1 MKSYRALLFVLLMF
15 FGIILVMQF
24 RTVTDKVSNSGPTAR
39 EMAQT
44 LDRERESGRV
54 LRETLAQ
61 LEAEY
66 AQRLRGLGENQGD
79 EAFRELLVQ
88 RNHALFRAGLS
99 NVRGSGISMT
109 LNDAVAAGDF
119 SIEDYIIHDS
129 DVFILLNELR
139 KAGAEAI
146 SINGER
152 VLGMT
157 KTVCAGPTI
166 LINNSRY
173 PVPFEFKAI
182 GDPQTLYQT
191 MENSEAVNILRLYD
205 IRVEIRIEPELEI
218 GKHRVYGKL
227 EDLMTGLEV
236 VVQ

>member
-1 MKSYRALLFVLLMF
+1 MKHNGALLFALLML
-15 FGIILVMQF
+15 FGIVLVMQF
-24 RTVTDKVSNSGPTAR
+24 RTVTDGQANNGPTAR
-39 EMAQT
+39 ELAQT
-44 LDRERESGRV
+44 LETERATGQA
-54 LRETLAQ
+54 LRDTLAQ
-61 LEAEY
+61 LESDY
-66 AQRLRGLGENQGD
+66 AQQLRGLGERQGD
-79 EAFRELLVQ
+79 EAFRELLAQ
-88 RNHALFRAGLS
+88 RNHTLFRAGLY

-109 LNDAVAAGDF
+109 LNDAAVAGDF
-119 SIEDYIIHDS
+119 AIEDYIIHDS
-129 DVFILLNELR
+129 DVFTLLNELR

-182 GDPQTLYQT
+182 GDPQVLYQA
-191 MENSEAVNILRLYD
+191 METSEAVNILRLYD
-205 IRVEIRIEPELEI
+205 IRVEIRIEPELVIE
-218 GKHRVYGKL
+218 KYRVYGEL
-227 EDLMTGLEV
+227 TDLMTGLEV

>member
-1 MKSYRALLFVLLMF
+1 MKAYRALLFVLLML

-24 RTVTDKVSNSGPTAR
+24 RTVTESQTASGPSAR
-39 EMAQT
+39 ELAQT
-44 LDRERESGRV
+44 LDKERETGRA
-54 LRETLAQ
+54 LRENLAS

-66 AQRLRGLGENQGD
+66 GERLRGLGDNQED
-79 EAFRELLVQ
+79 TAFRDLLTQ
-88 RNHALFRAGLS
+88 RNHALFRAGLT

-109 LNDAVAAGDF
+109 LNDAVAAGDM

-129 DVFILLNELR
+129 DVFTLLNELR

-152 VLGMT
+152 VLGMS

-166 LINNSRY
+166 LINTSRY

-182 GDPQTLYQT
+182 GDPQILYT
-191 MENSEAVNILRLYD
+191 AMENSEVVNILRLYD
-205 IRVEIRIEPELEI
+205 IRVEIRIEPEVTIE
-218 GKHRVYGKL
+218 KFRMYDKMD
-227 EDLMTGLEV
+227 DLMTGLEV
-236 VVQ
+236 LVQ

>member
-1 MKSYRALLFVLLMF
+1 MKRYQTLLFFLLML
-15 FGIILVMQF
+15 FGIVLVMQF
-24 RTVTDKVSNSGPTAR
+24 RTVTEGEASSGPSAR
-39 EMAQT
+39 ELAQT
-44 LDRERESGRV
+44 LEKERENGRA
-54 LRETLAQ
+54 LRETLAG
-61 LEAEY
+61 LEASYGE
-66 AQRLRGLGENQGD
+66 RLRGLGENQGD
-79 EAFRELLVQ
+79 EAFRELLAQ
-88 RNHALFRAGLS
+88 RNHALFRAGLT
-99 NVRGSGISMT
+99 NVRGAGISVS
-109 LNDAVAAGDF
+109 LNDAVVAGDL

-129 DVFILLNELR
+129 DVFTLLNELR
-139 KAGAEAI
+139 VAGAEAI

-182 GDPQTLYQT
+182 GDPQKLYQAL
-191 MENSEAVNILRLYD
+191 ENSETVSILRLYD
-205 IRVEIRIEPELEI
+205 IRVDIRIEPDITI
-218 GKHRVYGKL
+218 GKLRIYDKL